1 MRLRATAVDQ
11 HDLGE
16 PQHDDEKDDRE
27 QRRGRNEA
35 GAAGLDDLIG
45 ALVGDHR
52 CTGRRRLEMAR
63 PAGIVVEAL
72 GGLHQ
77 RPSAIASIRRSSER
91 GCWAGFPLADCSR
104 VSGLAGVAFA
114 GTAGSGAASAV
125 AINWI
130 FGIPEGGVA
139 APTVA
144 AAPTTISADAD
155 GAAAT
160 GVAVATD
167 VAGGA
172 TG

>member
-1 MRLRATAVDQ
+1 MRLGATAVDQ

-45 ALVGDHR
+45 ALVGDYR

-77 RPSAIASIRRSSER
+77 RPSAIASIRRASER
-91 GCWAGFPLADCSR
+91 GCWAGFPFADCSR
-104 VSGLAGVAFA
+104 VSGLAGVAFD

-125 AINWI
+125 AVHWT
-130 FGIPEGGVA
+130 FGIPDGGAA
-139 APTVA
+139 APTVG
-144 AAPTTISADAD
+144 AAPTTVTPAS
-155 GAAAT
+155 
-160 GVAVATD
+160 
-167 VAGGA
+167 
-172 TG
+172 

>member
-1 MRLRATAVDQ
+1 MRLGATAVDQ

-52 CTGRRRLEMAR
+52 RTGRRRLEMTR

-91 GCWAGFPLADCSR
+91 GCWTGFPLADCGR

-114 GTAGSGAASAV
+114 GTAGKGAASSV
-125 AINWI
+125 ALTWI
-130 FGIPEGGVA
+130 LGSPEGGVA
-139 APTVA
+139 APT
-144 AAPTTISADAD
+144 D
-155 GAAAT
+155 
-160 GVAVATD
+160 AVASTK
-167 VAGGA
+167 
-172 TG
+172 